1 MVPRGPFGPD
11 QRRGPAGLFD
21 VTTGLLLCAAVSA
34 IGVVLFAR
42 ITADLP
48 ADVRETVPEGAA
60 RAPRRT
66 LAPTG

>member
-1 MVPRGPFGPD
+1 LDVGEL
-11 QRRGPAGLFD
+11 AGD
-21 VTTGLLLCAAVSA
+21 VTFRVA
-34 IGVVLFAR
+34 IGVVLLAR

-60 RAPRRT
+60 RAPQRT

>member
-1 MVPRGPFGPD
+1 
-11 QRRGPAGLFD
+11 

-48 ADVRETVPEGAA
+48 ADVREKVPEGAA